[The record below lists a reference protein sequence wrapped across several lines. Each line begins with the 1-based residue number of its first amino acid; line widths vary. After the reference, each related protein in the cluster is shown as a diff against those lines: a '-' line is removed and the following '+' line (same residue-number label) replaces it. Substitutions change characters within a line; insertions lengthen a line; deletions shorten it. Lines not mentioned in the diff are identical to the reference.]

1 MISSLKK
8 GILFSAACAALSLVA
23 SCAGTSDVYT
33 PEAEESF
40 VSRAMSDWVSP
51 DAEKRESW
59 QQYQFALQAMEDEDW
74 LVARHH
80 LDLALKKLVEENYDS
95 LYSPFARP
103 QDSLYRRDM
112 PKKIIAALDEVY
124 PGILEMGEDASTY
137 VRYEFEGAGLDNL
150 DEPPLDSAERVE
162 IESFLDTLN
171 RAEFTLPVEFNDRVM
186 QEILYMTT
194 RAHDFTEAS
203 LSRKTAFEEMIY
215 AKIDSMGMPRDLI
228 YLALVESGYKIK
240 AYSRAKAAGLW
251 QFIPATGKRYGLHQ
265 DFWVDMR
272 RNPELSTTA
281 ALRYLQRLKDEF
293 GDWLM
298 AMAAY
303 NCGEGCVRRRI
314 RDVKADT
321 LRDSTRA
328 VTYWD
333 LELPKET
340 MHYVPRILAAMTIG
354 HYPDHYGMTVEKRE
368 RMPFDTVTV
377 VEFMPLE
384 MAAQAAGVDTKTI
397 QELNLELS
405 RWCTP
410 PKGSGY
416 VLRIPEGSR
425 DSFLVAY
432 GKMDR
437 KKFSRWQYH
446 KVRTGENLGKI
457 SRMYGVSVKGIQSA
471 NHLKNTRI
479 RQGQTLLIPLPA
491 SAYSPKEKRA
501 SGKTATEKA
510 GKRSGRRYKVRA
522 GDNLSSI
529 GRKFGVSV
537 SNLKTWNGL
546 DDSGSIKAGDF
557 LYVASPGKEVSKT
570 SHADE
575 PTPVAT
581 NASKASDSKRSSV
594 PKKSESGNF
603 ISHTVVSGESLWDI
617 SRKYGVSIEEIVEWN
632 RKKSTKVKAGEV
644 LKIKIP
650 R

>member
-1 MISSLKK
+1 MNFSLKR
-8 GILFSAACAALSLVA
+8 GIFLGAACAALFFLDA
-23 SCAGTSDVYT
+23 CAGSADVYT

-40 VSRAMSDWVSP
+40 VSKAMSDWVSP
-51 DAEKRESW
+51 DAERRESW

-95 LYSPFARP
+95 VYSPFARP
-103 QDSLYRRDM
+103 EDSLYRRDM

-124 PGILEMGEDASTY
+124 PGILEMGEDASAY
-137 VRYEFEGAGLDNL
+137 VRYEFEDAGLDNL

-194 RAHDFTEAS
+194 RARDFTEAS
-203 LSRKTAFEEMIY
+203 LSRKTAFDEMIY
-215 AKIDSMGMPRDLI
+215 AKIDSMEMPRDLI

-251 QFIPATGKRYGLHQ
+251 QFIPSTGKRYGLHQ
-265 DFWVDMR
+265 DFWMDMR

-281 ALRYLQRLKDEF
+281 ALRYLQRLKNEF
-293 GDWLM
+293 GDWLL

-314 RDVKADT
+314 RDVKGDT
-321 LRDSTRA
+321 LWDSTKT

-354 HYPDHYGMTVEKRE
+354 HYPEHYGMTVEKRE

-377 VEFMPLE
+377 VEFMPLDQV
-384 MAAQAAGVDTKTI
+384 AKAAGVDTKTI
-397 QELNLELS
+397 QDLNLELS

-410 PKGSGY
+410 PKESGY

-432 GKMDR
+432 GKMD
-437 KKFSRWQYH
+437 KKSFSRWQYH

-457 SRMYGVSVKGIQSA
+457 SRMYGVSVKDIQSA
-471 NHLKNTRI
+471 NHLKGTRI

-491 SAYSPKEKRA
+491 SALSKA
-501 SGKTATEKA
+501 KTAPGKVSAKKSEKSSA
-510 GKRSGRRYKVRA
+510 RRYKVRP
-522 GDNLSSI
+522 GDNLSAI

-537 SNLKTWNGL
+537 SNLQKWNGL
-546 DDSGSIKAGDF
+546 ADGGNIKAGDY
-557 LYVASPGKEVSKT
+557 LYVADPGKASPKT
-570 SHADE
+570 AE
-575 PTPVAT
+575 ALPA
-581 NASKASDSKRSSV
+581 
-594 PKKSESGNF
+594 KSEAPTKKVPAEKTPASGKF
-603 ISHTVVSGESLWDI
+603 VSHTVAPGESLWDI

-644 LKIKIP
+644 LKIGTD

>member
-1 MISSLKK
+1 MS
-8 GILFSAACAALSLVA
+8 FCV
-23 SCAGTSDVYT
+23 SCAGSAPYT

-51 DAEKRESW
+51 EAETRESW

-103 QDSLYRRDM
+103 EDSLYRRDM

-137 VRYEFEGAGLDNL
+137 VRYEFEDAGLDNL

-171 RAEFTLPVEFNDRVM
+171 RAEFSLPVEFNDRVM

-194 RAHDFTEAS
+194 RARDFTEAS
-203 LSRKTAFEEMIY
+203 LSRKTAFDEMIY

-240 AYSRAKAAGLW
+240 AYSRAKAAGIW
-251 QFIPATGKRYGLHQ
+251 QFVPATGKRFGLYQ
-265 DFWVDMR
+265 DFWMDMR
-272 RNPELSTTA
+272 RNPERSTTA

-314 RDVKADT
+314 RDVKADS
-321 LRDSTRA
+321 LRDSTLA

-354 HYPDHYGMTVEKRE
+354 HYPEHYGMTVEKRE
-368 RMPFDTVTV
+368 LMPFDTVTV
-377 VEFMPLE
+377 VEFMPLDQV
-384 MAAQAAGVDTKTI
+384 AQAAGVDTKTI
-397 QELNLELS
+397 QDLNLELS

-410 PKGSGY
+410 PKESGY

-432 GKMDR
+432 GKMD
-437 KKFSRWQYH
+437 KKSFSRWQYH

-457 SRMYGVSVKGIQSA
+457 SRMYGVSVKDIQSA

-479 RQGQTLLIPLPA
+479 RQGQTLLIPLPS
-491 SAYSPKEKRA
+491 SAYSSKSKKTVSGNASPSEKP
-501 SGKTATEKA
+501 G
-510 GKRSGRRYKVRA
+510 RSGRKYKVRA
-522 GDNLSSI
+522 GDNLSAI

-537 SNLKTWNGL
+537 SSLKKWNGL
-546 DDSGSIKAGDF
+546 DDSGNIKAGDI
-557 LYVASPGKEVSKT
+557 LYVASPGKSSDSSASGNSKP
-570 SHADE
+570 A
-575 PTPVAT
+575 V
-581 NASKASDSKRSSV
+581 SKASQNPPAKDSSA
-594 PKKSESGNF
+594 PKKSVGENF
-603 ISHTVVSGESLWDI
+603 ILHTVVFGESLWDI
-617 SRKYGVSIEEIVEWN
+617 SRQYGVSIEEIVEWN
-632 RKKSTKVKAGEV
+632 SKKSTKVKAGEI
-644 LKIKIP
+644 LKIKVP

>member
-354 HYPDHYGMTVEKRE
+354 HYPEHYGMTVEKRE

-410 PKGSGY
+410 DRGKPGKDFPDVWRFRKGHPVGEPFEEYPDSARADSFDSAAGERLFAEGEKSFRENGDRKGGQAFRAK
-416 VLRIPEGSR
+416 VQGSR
-425 DSFLVAY
+425 RGQPEFYRAQVRRFRFKSQDVERSRRLGEHQGWGLSLRSVA
-432 GKMDR
+432 R
-437 KKFSRWQYH
+437 
-446 KVRTGENLGKI
+446 
-457 SRMYGVSVKGIQSA
+457 
-471 NHLKNTRI
+471 
-479 RQGQTLLIPLPA
+479 
-491 SAYSPKEKRA
+491 
-501 SGKTATEKA
+501 
-510 GKRSGRRYKVRA
+510 
-522 GDNLSSI
+522 
-529 GRKFGVSV
+529 
-537 SNLKTWNGL
+537 
-546 DDSGSIKAGDF
+546 
-557 LYVASPGKEVSKT
+557 
-570 SHADE
+570 
-575 PTPVAT
+575 
-581 NASKASDSKRSSV
+581 
-594 PKKSESGNF
+594 
-603 ISHTVVSGESLWDI
+603 
-617 SRKYGVSIEEIVEWN
+617 
-632 RKKSTKVKAGEV
+632 
-644 LKIKIP
+644 
-650 R
+650 

>member
-1 MISSLKK
+1 MILSLKR
-8 GILFSAACAALSLVA
+8 GILLLAASAAMSFCV
-23 SCAGTSDVYT
+23 SCAGSAPYT

-51 DAEKRESW
+51 EAETRESW

-103 QDSLYRRDM
+103 EDSLYRRDM

-137 VRYEFEGAGLDNL
+137 VRYEFEDAGLDNL

-171 RAEFTLPVEFNDRVM
+171 RAEFSLPVEFNDRVM

-203 LSRKTAFEEMIY
+203 LSRKTAFDEMIY

-240 AYSRAKAAGLW
+240 AYSRAKAAGIW
-251 QFIPATGKRYGLHQ
+251 QFVPATGKRFGLYQ
-265 DFWVDMR
+265 DFWMDMR
-272 RNPELSTTA
+272 RNPERSTTA

-314 RDVKADT
+314 RDVKADS
-321 LRDSTRA
+321 LWDSTQT

-354 HYPDHYGMTVEKRE
+354 HYPEHYGMTVEKRE
-368 RMPFDTVTV
+368 LMPFDTVTV
-377 VEFMPLE
+377 VEFMPLDQV
-384 MAAQAAGVDTKTI
+384 AQAAGVDTKTI
-397 QELNLELS
+397 QDLNLELS

-410 PKGSGY
+410 PKESGY

-432 GKMDR
+432 GKMD
-437 KKFSRWQYH
+437 KKSFSRWQYH

-457 SRMYGVSVKGIQSA
+457 SRMYGVSVKDIQSA

-479 RQGQTLLIPLPA
+479 RQGQTLLIPLPS
-491 SAYSPKEKRA
+491 SAYSSKSKKTVPGNASPSEKT
-501 SGKTATEKA
+501 G
-510 GKRSGRRYKVRA
+510 RSGRKYKVRA
-522 GDNLSSI
+522 GDNLSAI

-537 SNLKTWNGL
+537 SSLKKWNGL
-546 DDSGSIKAGDF
+546 DDSGNIKAGDI
-557 LYVASPGKEVSKT
+557 LYVASPGKSSDSSASGNSKP
-570 SHADE
+570 A
-575 PTPVAT
+575 V
-581 NASKASDSKRSSV
+581 SKASQNPPAKDSAA
-594 PKKSESGNF
+594 PKKSVGENF

-617 SRKYGVSIEEIVEWN
+617 SRQYGVSIEEIVEWN
-632 RKKSTKVKAGEV
+632 SKKSTKVKAGEI
-644 LKIKIP
+644 LKIKVP

>member
-1 MISSLKK
+1 MIHSLKR
-8 GILFSAACAALSLVA
+8 GILFLAACAALFLCI
-23 SCAGTSDVYT
+23 SCAGNVPAYT

-51 DAEKRESW
+51 DAEERESW

-103 QDSLYRRDM
+103 EDSLYRRDM

-137 VRYEFEGAGLDNL
+137 VRYEFEDAGLDNL

-251 QFIPATGKRYGLHQ
+251 QFIPATGKRYGLYQ
-265 DFWVDMR
+265 DFWMDMR
-272 RNPELSTTA
+272 RNPERSTTA

-321 LRDSTRA
+321 LWDSTRT

-354 HYPDHYGMTVEKRE
+354 HYPEHYGMTVEKRE

-377 VEFMPLE
+377 VEFMPLD

-491 SAYSPKEKRA
+491 SAYSPKEKKA
-501 SGKTATEKA
+501 SGKTATEK
-510 GKRSGRRYKVRA
+510 SGRFARKYKVRS

-557 LYVASPGKEVSKT
+557 LYVASPRAETDSKAPSSAAAKVSKNPPKEMN
-570 SHADE
+570 SKN
-575 PTPVAT
+575 P
-581 NASKASDSKRSSV
+581 AS
-594 PKKSESGNF
+594 ENF
-603 ISHTVVSGESLWDI
+603 VSHTVVSGESLWDI
-617 SRKYGVSIEEIVEWN
+617 SRKYGVSIEEIVKWN
-632 RKKSTKVKAGEV
+632 NKKSTKVKAGEV
-644 LKIKIP
+644 LKIKVV

>member
-1 MISSLKK
+1 MRPSLKR
-8 GILFSAACAALSLVA
+8 GVSFLVVWATVFFLVA
-23 SCAGTSDVYT
+23 CAGTGDVYT

-51 DAEKRESW
+51 DAEMRESW
-59 QQYQFALQAMEDEDW
+59 QQYQFALQAMEEEDW

-80 LDLALKKLVEENYDS
+80 LDLSLKKLVEENNDS
-95 LYSPFARP
+95 VYSAFARP
-103 QDSLYRRDM
+103 GDSLYRRDM
-112 PKKIIAALDEVY
+112 PKRIIAALDEVS
-124 PGILEMGEDASTY
+124 PGILAMGKDASAY
-137 VRYEFEGAGLDNL
+137 VRYEFEEAGLDNL

-171 RAEFTLPVEFNDRVM
+171 RAEFTLPVVFNDRVM
-186 QEILYMTT
+186 QEIVYMTT
-194 RAHDFTEAS
+194 RARDFTEAS
-203 LSRKTAFEEMIY
+203 LSRKTAFDEMIY

-251 QFIPATGKRYGLHQ
+251 QFIPSTGKRYGLYQ
-265 DFWVDMR
+265 DFWMDMR

-321 LRDSTRA
+321 LRDSTKT

-354 HYPDHYGMTVEKRE
+354 HYPEHYGMTVEKRE
-368 RMPFDTVTV
+368 RMPFDTVSV
-377 VEFMPLE
+377 VEFMPLDDV
-384 MAAQAAGVDTKTI
+384 AKAAGVDTRTI

-410 PKGSGY
+410 PKENGY

-432 GKMDR
+432 EKMDKR
-437 KKFSRWQYH
+437 SFSRWQYH
-446 KVRTGENLGKI
+446 KVRSGENLGRI
-457 SRMYGVSVKGIQSA
+457 SRMYGVSVKDIQSA
-471 NHLKNTRI
+471 NHLKSSRI

-491 SAYSPKEKRA
+491 GASSKGKSGNEKSVQKGKVSKGSAR
-501 SGKTATEKA
+501 T
-510 GKRSGRRYKVRA
+510 YKVRS

-537 SNLKTWNGL
+537 SNLKKWNGI
-546 DDSGSIKAGDF
+546 DDAAKIQVGES
-557 LYVASPGKEVSKT
+557 LYVSDPGPKNVPEPVSAKENKT
-570 SHADE
+570 SPSQKEALRPAE
-575 PTPVAT
+575 KTEK
-581 NASKASDSKRSSV
+581 SASD
-594 PKKSESGNF
+594 GF
-603 ISHTVVSGESLWDI
+603 ISHKVASGESLWDI
-617 SRKYGVSIEEIVEWN
+617 SREYGVTIEEIVEWN
-632 RKKSTKVKAGEV
+632 NRKSTKVKAGEV
-644 LKIKIP
+644 LRIKP
-650 R
+650 AR

>member
-1 MISSLKK
+1 MAA
-8 GILFSAACAALSLVA
+8 SAAASFFV
-23 SCAGTSDVYT
+23 SCAGSVPAYT

-40 VSRAMSDWVSP
+40 LSRAMSDWVSP
-51 DAEKRESW
+51 DAEERESW

-95 LYSPFARP
+95 AYSPFARP
-103 QDSLYRRDM
+103 EDSLYRRDM
-112 PKKIIAALDEVY
+112 PKRIIAALDEVY
-124 PGILEMGEDASTY
+124 PGILEMGEDASAY
-137 VRYEFEGAGLDNL
+137 VRYEFEDAGLENL
-150 DEPPLDSAERVE
+150 DEPPLDSAERME

-171 RAEFTLPVEFNDRVM
+171 RAEFTLPIEFNDRVM
-186 QEILYMTT
+186 QEILYLTT

-203 LSRKTAFEEMIY
+203 LSRKTAFDEMIY
-215 AKIDSMGMPRDLI
+215 AKIDSMEMPRDLI

-251 QFIPATGKRYGLHQ
+251 QFVPATGKRYGLYQ
-265 DFWVDMR
+265 DFWMDMR

-281 ALRYLQRLKDEF
+281 ALRYLLRLKNEF

-314 RDVKADT
+314 RELKADT
-321 LRDSTRA
+321 LWDSTKT

-333 LELPKET
+333 LRLPKET

-354 HYPDHYGMTVEKRE
+354 HYPEHYGMTVEKRE
-368 RMPFDTVTV
+368 RTPFDTVTV
-377 VEFMPLE
+377 VEFMPLDQV
-384 MAAQAAGVDTKTI
+384 AQAAGVDTKTI
-397 QELNLELS
+397 QDLNLELN

-410 PKGSGY
+410 PKESGY

-432 GKMDR
+432 EKMD
-437 KKFSRWQYH
+437 KKSFSRWQYH
-446 KVRTGENLGKI
+446 KVRTGDNLGKI
-457 SRMYGVSVKGIQSA
+457 ARMYGVSVKDIQSA

-491 SAYSPKEKRA
+491 SAHASSAKR
-501 SGKTATEKA
+501 TAAGNPQTTRKA
-510 GKRSGRRYKVRA
+510 GERSVRKYKVRA
-522 GDNLSSI
+522 GDNLGAI

-537 SNLKTWNGL
+537 TSLKKWNGL
-546 DDSGSIKAGDF
+546 DDSNIKAGDF
-557 LYVASPGKEVSKT
+557 LYVESPGSERSTSASKN
-570 SHADE
+570 
-575 PTPVAT
+575 PPVA
-581 NASKASDSKRSSV
+581 RSSR
-594 PKKSESGNF
+594 SENPDSENF
-603 ISHTVVSGESLWDI
+603 VSHTVVSGESLWDI
-617 SRKYGVSIEEIVEWN
+617 SRKYGVSIEEIVKWN
-632 RKKSTKVKAGEV
+632 GKNSTKVKAGEV
-644 LKIKIP
+644 LKVKAA

>member
-1 MISSLKK
+1 
-8 GILFSAACAALSLVA
+8 
-23 SCAGTSDVYT
+23 
-33 PEAEESF
+33 
-40 VSRAMSDWVSP
+40 MSDWVSP
-51 DAEKRESW
+51 DAEERESW

-95 LYSPFARP
+95 AYSPFARP
-103 QDSLYRRDM
+103 EDSLYRRDM
-112 PKKIIAALDEVY
+112 PKRIIAALDEVY
-124 PGILEMGEDASTY
+124 PGILEMGEDASAY
-137 VRYEFEGAGLDNL
+137 VRYEFEDAGLENL

-171 RAEFTLPVEFNDRVM
+171 RAEFTLPIEFNDRVM
-186 QEILYMTT
+186 QEILYLTI

-203 LSRKTAFEEMIY
+203 LSRKTAFDEMIY
-215 AKIDSMGMPRDLI
+215 AKIDSMEMPRDLI

-251 QFIPATGKRYGLHQ
+251 QFVPATGKRYGLYQ
-265 DFWVDMR
+265 DFWMDMR

-281 ALRYLQRLKDEF
+281 ALRYLQRLKNEF

-314 RDVKADT
+314 RELKADT
-321 LRDSTRA
+321 LWDSTKT

-333 LELPKET
+333 LRLPKET

-354 HYPDHYGMTVEKRE
+354 HYPEHYGMTVEKRE
-368 RMPFDTVTV
+368 RTPFDTVTV
-377 VEFMPLE
+377 VEFMPLDQV
-384 MAAQAAGVDTKTI
+384 AQAAGVDTKTI
-397 QELNLELS
+397 QDLNLELN

-410 PKGSGY
+410 PKESGY

-432 GKMDR
+432 EKMD
-437 KKFSRWQYH
+437 KKSFSRWQYH
-446 KVRTGENLGKI
+446 KVRTGDNLGKI
-457 SRMYGVSVKGIQSA
+457 ARMYGVSVKDIQSA

-491 SAYSPKEKRA
+491 SAHASSAKR
-501 SGKTATEKA
+501 TAAGNPQTTRKA
-510 GKRSGRRYKVRA
+510 GERSVRKYKVRA
-522 GDNLSSI
+522 GDNLGAI

-537 SNLKTWNGL
+537 TSLKKWNGL
-546 DDSGSIKAGDF
+546 DDSNIRAGDF
-557 LYVASPGKEVSKT
+557 LYVESPGIESPASASKN
-570 SHADE
+570 
-575 PTPVAT
+575 PPVA
-581 NASKASDSKRSSV
+581 RSSSAEN
-594 PKKSESGNF
+594 PDSESF
-603 ISHTVVSGESLWDI
+603 VSHTVVSGESLWDI
-617 SRKYGVSIEEIVEWN
+617 SRKYGVSIEEIVKWN
-632 RKKSTKVKAGEV
+632 GKNSTKVKAGEV
-644 LKIKIP
+644 LKVKAA

>member
-1 MISSLKK
+1 MAA
-8 GILFSAACAALSLVA
+8 SAAASFFV
-23 SCAGTSDVYT
+23 SCAGSVPAYT

-40 VSRAMSDWVSP
+40 LSRAMSDWVSP
-51 DAEKRESW
+51 DAEERESW

-95 LYSPFARP
+95 AYSPFARP
-103 QDSLYRRDM
+103 EDSLYRRDM
-112 PKKIIAALDEVY
+112 PKRIIAALDEVY
-124 PGILEMGEDASTY
+124 PGILEMGEDASAY
-137 VRYEFEGAGLDNL
+137 VRYEFEDAGLENL
-150 DEPPLDSAERVE
+150 DEPPLDSAERME

-171 RAEFTLPVEFNDRVM
+171 RAEFTLPIEFNDRVM
-186 QEILYMTT
+186 QEILYLTT

-203 LSRKTAFEEMIY
+203 LSRKTAFDEMIY
-215 AKIDSMGMPRDLI
+215 AKIDSMEMPRDLI

-251 QFIPATGKRYGLHQ
+251 QFVPATGKRYGLYQ
-265 DFWVDMR
+265 DFWMDMR

-281 ALRYLQRLKDEF
+281 ALRYLLRLKNEF

-314 RDVKADT
+314 RELKADT
-321 LRDSTRA
+321 LWDSTKT

-333 LELPKET
+333 LRLPKET

-354 HYPDHYGMTVEKRE
+354 HYPEHYGMTVEKRE
-368 RMPFDTVTV
+368 RTPFDTVTV
-377 VEFMPLE
+377 VEFMPLDQV
-384 MAAQAAGVDTKTI
+384 AQAAGVDTKTI
-397 QELNLELS
+397 QDLNLELN

-410 PKGSGY
+410 PKESGY

-432 GKMDR
+432 EKMD
-437 KKFSRWQYH
+437 KKSFSRWQYH
-446 KVRTGENLGKI
+446 KVRTGDNLGKI
-457 SRMYGVSVKGIQSA
+457 ARMYGVSVKDIQSA

-491 SAYSPKEKRA
+491 SAHASSAKR
-501 SGKTATEKA
+501 TAAGNPQTTRKA
-510 GKRSGRRYKVRA
+510 GERSVRKYKVRA
-522 GDNLSSI
+522 GDNLGAI

-537 SNLKTWNGL
+537 TSLKKWNGL
-546 DDSGSIKAGDF
+546 DDSNIRAGDF
-557 LYVASPGKEVSKT
+557 LYVESPGSERSTSASKN
-570 SHADE
+570 
-575 PTPVAT
+575 PPVA
-581 NASKASDSKRSSV
+581 RSSR
-594 PKKSESGNF
+594 SENPDSENF
-603 ISHTVVSGESLWDI
+603 VSHTVVSGESLWDI
-617 SRKYGVSIEEIVEWN
+617 SRKYGVSIEEIVKWN
-632 RKKSTKVKAGEV
+632 GKNSTKVKAGEV
-644 LKIKIP
+644 LKVKAA

>member
-1 MISSLKK
+1 MAA
-8 GILFSAACAALSLVA
+8 SAAASFFV
-23 SCAGTSDVYT
+23 SCAGSVPAYT

-40 VSRAMSDWVSP
+40 LSRAMSDWVSP
-51 DAEKRESW
+51 DAEERESW

-95 LYSPFARP
+95 AYSPFARP
-103 QDSLYRRDM
+103 EDSLYRRDM
-112 PKKIIAALDEVY
+112 PKRIIAALDEVY
-124 PGILEMGEDASTY
+124 PGILEMGEDASAY
-137 VRYEFEGAGLDNL
+137 VRYEFEDAGLENL

-171 RAEFTLPVEFNDRVM
+171 RAEFTLPIEFNDRVM
-186 QEILYMTT
+186 QEILYLTT

-203 LSRKTAFEEMIY
+203 LSRKTAFDEMIY
-215 AKIDSMGMPRDLI
+215 AKIDSMEMPRDLI

-251 QFIPATGKRYGLHQ
+251 QFVPATGKRYGLYQ
-265 DFWVDMR
+265 DFWMDMR

-281 ALRYLQRLKDEF
+281 ALRYLLRLKNEF

-314 RDVKADT
+314 RELKADT
-321 LRDSTRA
+321 LWDSTKT

-333 LELPKET
+333 LRLPKET

-354 HYPDHYGMTVEKRE
+354 HYPEHYGMTVEKRE
-368 RMPFDTVTV
+368 RTPFDTVTV
-377 VEFMPLE
+377 VEFMPLDQV
-384 MAAQAAGVDTKTI
+384 AQAAGVDTKTI
-397 QELNLELS
+397 QDLNLELN

-410 PKGSGY
+410 PKESGY

-432 GKMDR
+432 EKMD
-437 KKFSRWQYH
+437 KKSFSRWQYH
-446 KVRTGENLGKI
+446 KVRTGDNLGKI
-457 SRMYGVSVKGIQSA
+457 ARMYGVSVKDIQSA

-491 SAYSPKEKRA
+491 SAHASSAKR
-501 SGKTATEKA
+501 TAAGNPQTTRKA
-510 GKRSGRRYKVRA
+510 GERSVRKYKVRA
-522 GDNLSSI
+522 GDNLGAI

-537 SNLKTWNGL
+537 TSLKKWNGL
-546 DDSGSIKAGDF
+546 DDSNIKAGDF
-557 LYVASPGKEVSKT
+557 LYVESPGIESPASASKN
-570 SHADE
+570 
-575 PTPVAT
+575 PPVA
-581 NASKASDSKRSSV
+581 RSSSAEN
-594 PKKSESGNF
+594 PDSESF
-603 ISHTVVSGESLWDI
+603 VSHTVVSGESLWDI
-617 SRKYGVSIEEIVEWN
+617 SRKYGVSIEEIVKWN
-632 RKKSTKVKAGEV
+632 GKNSTKVKAGEV
-644 LKIKIP
+644 LKVKAA

>member
-1 MISSLKK
+1 MILSLKR
-8 GILFSAACAALSLVA
+8 GILFLAASAAASFFV
-23 SCAGTSDVYT
+23 SCAGSVPAYT

-40 VSRAMSDWVSP
+40 LSRAMSDWVSP
-51 DAEKRESW
+51 DAEERESW

-95 LYSPFARP
+95 AYSPFARP
-103 QDSLYRRDM
+103 EDSLYRRDM
-112 PKKIIAALDEVY
+112 PKRIIAALDEVY
-124 PGILEMGEDASTY
+124 PGILEMGEDASAY
-137 VRYEFEGAGLDNL
+137 VRYEFEDAGLENL

-171 RAEFTLPVEFNDRVM
+171 RAEFTLPIEFNDRVM
-186 QEILYMTT
+186 QEILYLTI

-203 LSRKTAFEEMIY
+203 LSRKTAFDEMIY
-215 AKIDSMGMPRDLI
+215 AKIDSMEMPRDLI

-251 QFIPATGKRYGLHQ
+251 QFVPATGKRYGLYQ
-265 DFWVDMR
+265 DFWMDMR

-281 ALRYLQRLKDEF
+281 ALRYLQRLKNEF

-314 RDVKADT
+314 RELKADT
-321 LRDSTRA
+321 LWDSTKT

-333 LELPKET
+333 LRLPKET

-354 HYPDHYGMTVEKRE
+354 HYPEHYGMTVEKRE
-368 RMPFDTVTV
+368 RTPFDTVTV
-377 VEFMPLE
+377 VEFMPLDQV
-384 MAAQAAGVDTKTI
+384 AQAAGVDTKTI
-397 QELNLELS
+397 QDLNLELN

-410 PKGSGY
+410 PKESGY

-432 GKMDR
+432 EKMD
-437 KKFSRWQYH
+437 KKSFSRWQYH
-446 KVRTGENLGKI
+446 KVRTGDNLGKI
-457 SRMYGVSVKGIQSA
+457 ARMYGVSVKDIQSA

-491 SAYSPKEKRA
+491 SAHASSAKR
-501 SGKTATEKA
+501 TAAGNPQTTRKA
-510 GKRSGRRYKVRA
+510 GERSVRKYKVRA
-522 GDNLSSI
+522 GDNLGAI

-537 SNLKTWNGL
+537 TSLKKWNGL
-546 DDSGSIKAGDF
+546 DDSNIKAGDF
-557 LYVASPGKEVSKT
+557 LYVESPGIESPASASKN
-570 SHADE
+570 
-575 PTPVAT
+575 PPVA
-581 NASKASDSKRSSV
+581 RSSSAEN
-594 PKKSESGNF
+594 PDSESF
-603 ISHTVVSGESLWDI
+603 VSHTVVSGESLWDI
-617 SRKYGVSIEEIVEWN
+617 SRKYGVSIEEIVKWN
-632 RKKSTKVKAGEV
+632 GKNSTKVKAGEV
-644 LKIKIP
+644 LKVKAA

>member
-1 MISSLKK
+1 MNFSLKR
-8 GILFSAACAALSLVA
+8 GIFLGAACAALFFLDA
-23 SCAGTSDVYT
+23 CAGSADVYT

-40 VSRAMSDWVSP
+40 VSKAMSDWVSP
-51 DAEKRESW
+51 DAERRESW

-95 LYSPFARP
+95 VYSPFARP
-103 QDSLYRRDM
+103 EDSLYRRDM

-124 PGILEMGEDASTY
+124 PGILEMGEDASAY
-137 VRYEFEGAGLDNL
+137 VRYEFEDAGLDNL

-186 QEILYMTT
+186 REILYMTT
-194 RAHDFTEAS
+194 RARDFTEAS
-203 LSRKTAFEEMIY
+203 LSRKTAFDEMIY
-215 AKIDSMGMPRDLI
+215 AKIDSMEMPRDLI

-251 QFIPATGKRYGLHQ
+251 QFIPSTGKRYGLHQ
-265 DFWVDMR
+265 DFWMDMR

-281 ALRYLQRLKDEF
+281 ALRYLQRLKNEF
-293 GDWLM
+293 GDWLL

-314 RDVKADT
+314 RDVKNDT
-321 LRDSTRA
+321 LWDSTKT

-354 HYPDHYGMTVEKRE
+354 HYPEHYGMTVEKRE

-377 VEFMPLE
+377 VEFMPLDQV
-384 MAAQAAGVDTKTI
+384 AKAAGVDTKTI
-397 QELNLELS
+397 QDLNLELS

-410 PKGSGY
+410 PRESGY

-432 GKMDR
+432 GKMD
-437 KKFSRWQYH
+437 KKSFSRWQYH

-457 SRMYGVSVKGIQSA
+457 SRMYGVSVRDIQSA
-471 NHLKNTRI
+471 NHLKGTRI

-491 SAYSPKEKRA
+491 SALSKA
-501 SGKTATEKA
+501 KTAPGKVSAKKSEKSFA
-510 GKRSGRRYKVRA
+510 RRYKVRP
-522 GDNLSSI
+522 GDNLSAI

-537 SNLKTWNGL
+537 SNLQKWNGL
-546 DDSGSIKAGDF
+546 ADGGNIKAGDY
-557 LYVASPGKEVSKT
+557 LYVADPGKASPKT
-570 SHADE
+570 AE
-575 PTPVAT
+575 ALPA
-581 NASKASDSKRSSV
+581 
-594 PKKSESGNF
+594 KSEAPTKKVPAEKTPAPGKF
-603 ISHTVVSGESLWDI
+603 VSHTVAPGESLWDI

-644 LKIKIP
+644 LKIGTD

>member
-1 MISSLKK
+1 MAA
-8 GILFSAACAALSLVA
+8 SAAASFFV
-23 SCAGTSDVYT
+23 SCAGSVPAYT

-40 VSRAMSDWVSP
+40 LSRAMSDWVSP
-51 DAEKRESW
+51 DAEERESW

-95 LYSPFARP
+95 AYSPFARP
-103 QDSLYRRDM
+103 EDSLYRRDM
-112 PKKIIAALDEVY
+112 PKRIIAALDEVY
-124 PGILEMGEDASTY
+124 PGILEMGEDASAY
-137 VRYEFEGAGLDNL
+137 VRYEFEDAGLENL
-150 DEPPLDSAERVE
+150 DEPPLDSAERME

-171 RAEFTLPVEFNDRVM
+171 RAEFTLPIEFNDRVM
-186 QEILYMTT
+186 QEILYLTT

-203 LSRKTAFEEMIY
+203 LSRKTAFDEMIY
-215 AKIDSMGMPRDLI
+215 AKIDSMEMPRDLI

-251 QFIPATGKRYGLHQ
+251 QFVPATGKRYGLYQ
-265 DFWVDMR
+265 DFWMDMR

-281 ALRYLQRLKDEF
+281 ALRYLLRLKNEF

-314 RDVKADT
+314 RELKADT
-321 LRDSTRA
+321 LWDSTKT

-333 LELPKET
+333 LRLPKET

-354 HYPDHYGMTVEKRE
+354 HYPEHYGMTVEKRE
-368 RMPFDTVTV
+368 RTPFDTVTV
-377 VEFMPLE
+377 VEFMPLDQV
-384 MAAQAAGVDTKTI
+384 AQAAGVDTKTI
-397 QELNLELS
+397 QDLNLELN

-410 PKGSGY
+410 PKESGY

-432 GKMDR
+432 EKMD
-437 KKFSRWQYH
+437 KKSFSRWQYH
-446 KVRTGENLGKI
+446 KVRTGDNLGKI
-457 SRMYGVSVKGIQSA
+457 ARMYGVSVKDIQSA

-491 SAYSPKEKRA
+491 SAHASSAKR
-501 SGKTATEKA
+501 TAAGNPQTTRKA
-510 GKRSGRRYKVRA
+510 GERSVRKYKVRA
-522 GDNLSSI
+522 GDNLGAI

-537 SNLKTWNGL
+537 TSLKKWNGL
-546 DDSGSIKAGDF
+546 DDSNIRAGDF
-557 LYVASPGKEVSKT
+557 LYVESPGIESPASASKN
-570 SHADE
+570 
-575 PTPVAT
+575 PPVA
-581 NASKASDSKRSSV
+581 RSSR
-594 PKKSESGNF
+594 SENPDSENF
-603 ISHTVVSGESLWDI
+603 VSHTVVSGESLWDI
-617 SRKYGVSIEEIVEWN
+617 SRKYGVSIEEIVKWN
-632 RKKSTKVKAGEV
+632 GKNSTKVKAGEV
-644 LKIKIP
+644 LKVKAA

>member
-1 MISSLKK
+1 
-8 GILFSAACAALSLVA
+8 
-23 SCAGTSDVYT
+23 
-33 PEAEESF
+33 
-40 VSRAMSDWVSP
+40 MSDWVSP
-51 DAEKRESW
+51 DAEERESW

-95 LYSPFARP
+95 AYSPFARP
-103 QDSLYRRDM
+103 EDSLYRRDM
-112 PKKIIAALDEVY
+112 PKRIIAALDEVY
-124 PGILEMGEDASTY
+124 PGILEMGEDASAY
-137 VRYEFEGAGLDNL
+137 VRYEFEDAGLENL

-171 RAEFTLPVEFNDRVM
+171 RAEFTLPIEFNDRVM
-186 QEILYMTT
+186 QEILYLTI

-203 LSRKTAFEEMIY
+203 LSRKTAFDEMIY
-215 AKIDSMGMPRDLI
+215 AKIDSMEMPRDLI

-251 QFIPATGKRYGLHQ
+251 QFVPATGKRYGLYQ
-265 DFWVDMR
+265 DFWMDMR

-281 ALRYLQRLKDEF
+281 ALRYLQRLKNEF

-314 RDVKADT
+314 RELKADT
-321 LRDSTRA
+321 LWDSTKT

-333 LELPKET
+333 LRLPKET

-354 HYPDHYGMTVEKRE
+354 HYPEHYGMTVEKRE
-368 RMPFDTVTV
+368 RTPFDTVTV
-377 VEFMPLE
+377 VEFMPLDQV
-384 MAAQAAGVDTKTI
+384 AQAAGVDTKTI
-397 QELNLELS
+397 QDLNLELN

-410 PKGSGY
+410 PKESGY

-432 GKMDR
+432 EKMD
-437 KKFSRWQYH
+437 KKSFSRWQYH
-446 KVRTGENLGKI
+446 KVRTGDNLGKI
-457 SRMYGVSVKGIQSA
+457 ARMYGVSVKDIQSA

-491 SAYSPKEKRA
+491 SAHASSAKR
-501 SGKTATEKA
+501 TAAGNPQTTRKA
-510 GKRSGRRYKVRA
+510 GERSVRKYKVRA
-522 GDNLSSI
+522 GDNLGAI

-537 SNLKTWNGL
+537 TSLKKWNGL
-546 DDSGSIKAGDF
+546 DDSNIKAGDF
-557 LYVASPGKEVSKT
+557 LYVESPGIESPASASKN
-570 SHADE
+570 
-575 PTPVAT
+575 PPVA
-581 NASKASDSKRSSV
+581 RSSSAEN
-594 PKKSESGNF
+594 PDSESF
-603 ISHTVVSGESLWDI
+603 VSHTVVSGESLWDI
-617 SRKYGVSIEEIVEWN
+617 SRKYGVSIEEIVKWN
-632 RKKSTKVKAGEV
+632 GKNSTKVKAGEV
-644 LKIKIP
+644 LKVKAA

>member
-1 MISSLKK
+1 MIHSLKR
-8 GILFSAACAALSLVA
+8 GILFLAACAALFLCI
-23 SCAGTSDVYT
+23 SCAGNVPAYT

-51 DAEKRESW
+51 DVEERESW

-103 QDSLYRRDM
+103 EDSLYRRDM

-137 VRYEFEGAGLDNL
+137 VRYEFEDAGLDNL

-251 QFIPATGKRYGLHQ
+251 QFIPATGKRYGLYQ
-265 DFWVDMR
+265 DFWMDMR
-272 RNPELSTTA
+272 RNPERSTTA

-321 LRDSTRA
+321 LWDSTRT

-354 HYPDHYGMTVEKRE
+354 HYPEHYGMTVEKRE

-377 VEFMPLE
+377 VEFMPLDQV
-384 MAAQAAGVDTKTI
+384 AQAAGVDTKTI

-410 PKGSGY
+410 PKESGY

-432 GKMDR
+432 GKMD
-437 KKFSRWQYH
+437 KKTFSRWQYH

-457 SRMYGVSVKGIQSA
+457 SRMYGVSVKDIQSA

-491 SAYSPKEKRA
+491 SANSSRSKKTA
-501 SGKTATEKA
+501 SGKASPSEK
-510 GKRSGRRYKVRA
+510 SGRFARKYKVRS
-522 GDNLSSI
+522 GDNLSAI

-557 LYVASPGKEVSKT
+557 LYVASPRAETDSKAPSSAAAKVSKNPPKEMN
-570 SHADE
+570 SKN
-575 PTPVAT
+575 P
-581 NASKASDSKRSSV
+581 AS
-594 PKKSESGNF
+594 ENF
-603 ISHTVVSGESLWDI
+603 VSHTVVSGESLWDI
-617 SRKYGVSIEEIVEWN
+617 SRKYGVSIEEIVKWN
-632 RKKSTKVKAGEV
+632 NKKSTKVKAGEV
-644 LKIKIP
+644 LKIKVS

>member
-1 MISSLKK
+1 MAA
-8 GILFSAACAALSLVA
+8 SAAASFFV
-23 SCAGTSDVYT
+23 SCAGSVPAYT

-40 VSRAMSDWVSP
+40 LSRAMSDRVSP
-51 DAEKRESW
+51 DAEERESW

-95 LYSPFARP
+95 AYSPFARP
-103 QDSLYRRDM
+103 EDSLYRRDM
-112 PKKIIAALDEVY
+112 PKRIIAALDEVY
-124 PGILEMGEDASTY
+124 PGILEMGEDASAY
-137 VRYEFEGAGLDNL
+137 VRYEFEDAGLENL

-171 RAEFTLPVEFNDRVM
+171 RAEFTLPIEFNDRVM
-186 QEILYMTT
+186 QEILYLTI

-203 LSRKTAFEEMIY
+203 LSRKTAFDEMIY
-215 AKIDSMGMPRDLI
+215 AKIDSMEMPRDLI

-251 QFIPATGKRYGLHQ
+251 QFVPATGKRYGLYQ
-265 DFWVDMR
+265 DFWMDMR

-281 ALRYLQRLKDEF
+281 ALRYLQRLKNEF

-314 RDVKADT
+314 RELKADT
-321 LRDSTRA
+321 LWDSTKT

-333 LELPKET
+333 LRLPKET

-354 HYPDHYGMTVEKRE
+354 HYPEHYGMTVEKRE
-368 RMPFDTVTV
+368 RTPFDTVTV
-377 VEFMPLE
+377 VEFMPLDQV
-384 MAAQAAGVDTKTI
+384 AQAAGVDTKTI
-397 QELNLELS
+397 QDLNLELN

-410 PKGSGY
+410 PKESGY

-432 GKMDR
+432 EKMD
-437 KKFSRWQYH
+437 KKSFSRWQYH
-446 KVRTGENLGKI
+446 KVRTGDNLGKI
-457 SRMYGVSVKGIQSA
+457 ARMYGVSVKDIQSA

-491 SAYSPKEKRA
+491 SAHASSAKR
-501 SGKTATEKA
+501 TAAGNPQTTRKA
-510 GKRSGRRYKVRA
+510 GERSVRKYKVRA
-522 GDNLSSI
+522 GDNLGAI

-537 SNLKTWNGL
+537 TSLKKWNGL
-546 DDSGSIKAGDF
+546 DDSNIKAGDF
-557 LYVASPGKEVSKT
+557 LYVESPGIESPASASKN
-570 SHADE
+570 
-575 PTPVAT
+575 PPVA
-581 NASKASDSKRSSV
+581 RSSSAEN
-594 PKKSESGNF
+594 PDSESF
-603 ISHTVVSGESLWDI
+603 VSHTVVSGESLWDI
-617 SRKYGVSIEEIVEWN
+617 SRKYGVSIEEIVKWN
-632 RKKSTKVKAGEV
+632 GKNSTKVKAGEV
-644 LKIKIP
+644 LKVKAA